1 MEMERNNHIK
11 YNWKYKKSFL
21 LKKRNEE
28 IENRIVRAI
37 RTLFEQEEKDYYKLI
52 RVGKFWNNNYIEYD
66 ETSTITKRIL
76 R

>member
-1 MEMERNNHIK
+1 M
-11 YNWKYKKSFL
+11 

-52 RVGKFWNNNYIEYD
+52 RIGKFWNNNYIEY